1 VWVKSDLG
9 FSGRLPSPIEAFYTA
24 FEDLMPPE
32 AAEEWRIRR
41 EEEREAREAEE
52 EAEARREREKEAQ
65 AAEELALQY
74 VFWRS
79 AWEADIEQKKTLTTF
94 PHLAVSLCICNNVE
108 CRGRKAEEGGLG
120 ACQHDV
126 ERILRASGNYSM
138 EWLRKERLQWHPDRF
153 GRRCHPDF
161 KEALQKKATELY
173 SIFET
178 LIEKERGDAA

>member
-1 VWVKSDLG
+1 
-9 FSGRLPSPIEAFYTA
+9 
-24 FEDLMPPE
+24 M
-32 AAEEWRIRR
+32 
-41 EEEREAREAEE
+41 
-52 EAEARREREKEAQ
+52 Q

-74 VFWRS
+74 AFWRS
-79 AWEADIEQKKTLTTF
+79 AWEADIEQKKPLTTF
-94 PHLAVSLCICNNVE
+94 PHLAVSLCTCNNVE
-108 CRGRKAEEGGLG
+108 CRGRKAEEGSLG

-126 ERILRASGNYSM
+126 ERLLRASGSYSM

-178 LIEKERGDAA
+178 LIEQERDDAA